1 MNITARAPDME
12 LTEAMDAFV
21 RDSVETAFARLDHDI
36 VAIDVYLKDLNGPK
50 GGVDKQ
56 VLVCA
61 RLRNRQQVTVTTT
74 HEDLYAAI
82 IRGVRRTKRA
92 VRRRL
97 RRARHIRKYRMCDVL
112 ESPALS
118 AVPKH

>member
-1 MNITARAPDME
+1 ME
-12 LTEAMDAFV
+12 LTEAIDAFV
-21 RDSVETAFARLDHDI
+21 RDSVENAFARLDHDI
-36 VAIDVYLKDLNGPK
+36 VSVDVYLKDLNGPK

-56 VLVCA
+56 ALVCA
-61 RLRNRQQVTVTTT
+61 RLRNRQVVTVTTT

-82 IRGVRRTKRA
+82 IRGVQRTKRA

-112 ESPALS
+112 DS
-118 AVPKH
+118 AAITAVTKP

>member
-21 RDSVETAFARLDHDI
+21 RDSVETAFARLDHEI
-36 VAIDVYLKDLNGPK
+36 VAVDVYLKDLNGPK

-56 VLVCA
+56 ALVCA
-61 RLRNRQQVTVTTT
+61 RLRNRQVVTVTTT

-112 ESPALS
+112 DSPALS
-118 AVPKH
+118 AVQKH